1 MDYHRREEFPV
12 NTEPSTDWKQ
22 VVAAELEGTA
32 RVAVCGI
39 GNELR
44 GNDAAGVLCL
54 RKLKNHPAKKVAA
67 GPGGGRQVVF
77 IECGESPENQTGRI
91 RKFQPDLVLLLDAA
105 RGGRPP
111 GDIFIVDPHRIAD
124 DEVSTHRISLGIL
137 VRFIE
142 ESIGARVL
150 FLGLEPGETGIGTP
164 VSEAVKAS
172 VSALSDYLSL
182 IL

>member
-1 MDYHRREEFPV
+1 M
-12 NTEPSTDWKQ
+12 
-22 VVAAELEGTA
+22 
-32 RVAVCGI
+32 
-39 GNELR
+39 
-44 GNDAAGVLCL
+44 
-54 RKLKNHPAKKVAA
+54 
-67 GPGGGRQVVF
+67 
-77 IECGESPENQTGRI
+77 
-91 RKFQPDLVLLLDAA
+91 
-105 RGGRPP
+105 
-111 GDIFIVDPHRIAD
+111 
-124 DEVSTHRISLGIL
+124 L